1 VVGAPKS
8 AVGTDVQVHEVWSG
22 ADAHRLEQLAQE
34 IASGEFSI
42 PIAKRFTLAEIRQAH
57 EVAEKGV
64 AGKILLTP

>member
-1 VVGAPKS
+1 
-8 AVGTDVQVHEVWSG
+8 VWSG
-22 ADAHRLEQLAQE
+22 PDAHRLEQLAQE

-64 AGKILLTP
+64 AGKVLLTP